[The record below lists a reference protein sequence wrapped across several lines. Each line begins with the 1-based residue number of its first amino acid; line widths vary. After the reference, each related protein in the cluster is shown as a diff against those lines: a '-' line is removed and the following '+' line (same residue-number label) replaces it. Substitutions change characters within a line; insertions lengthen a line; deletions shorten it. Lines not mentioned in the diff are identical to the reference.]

1 MKDDSNRTGKI
12 IGLDEPN
19 KSPTEPNTYL
29 EEETRVNKTRRMMSW
44 ILFFVLLAILVFVVQ
59 WRLRSGF
66 IQVKIV
72 DKVDPESS
80 AEQDSAFAQRLRQ
93 RFNRQSRS
101 TYKRSEVL
109 AAVNGITEEGKK
121 IFNLWQRAHK
131 LTPAGQVNPANAKT
145 QLDRL
150 QPAFILLDSAEP
162 FLQSASQKCEVI
174 HNASRQPGDKA
185 YQLSRLYTC
194 AGKLIAFI
202 REENK
207 LQREY
212 FDAIKAALSAVE
224 AKDRN
229 EYDVKLNVVKYYNRK
244 FEDRQ
249 NLHEEKIKDFNEAAG
264 ALFKEK

>member
-1 MKDDSNRTGKI
+1 MKDNSNRTGKI
-12 IGLDEPN
+12 IGLDEPD
-19 KSPTEPNTYL
+19 KSPTEPNIHL
-29 EEETRVNKTRRMMSW
+29 EEKPRVNKTRRMMSW

-72 DKVDPESS
+72 DKVEPESTS
-80 AEQDSAFAQRLRQ
+80 EEDSAFAQRLRQ
-93 RFNRQSRS
+93 RFNRQPRS
-101 TYKRSEVL
+101 TFKRSEVL
-109 AAVNGITEEGKK
+109 AAVNGITEDSKK
-121 IFNLWQRAHK
+121 IFNLWQRTHK
-131 LTPAGQVNPANAKT
+131 LTPSGQITPEIAKT

-150 QPAFILLDSAEP
+150 QPAFILLDSAGL

-194 AGKLIAFI
+194 AEKLISYI

-207 LQREY
+207 LQKEY
-212 FDAIKAALSAVE
+212 FDAIRAALTAVE

-249 NLHEEKIKDFNEAAG
+249 DLHDKKIKDFNEAAG

>member
-1 MKDDSNRTGKI
+1 MKEDSNRTGKI
-12 IGLDEPN
+12 IGLDEPDT
-19 KSPTEPNTYL
+19 SPVELNVHLAEKPG
-29 EEETRVNKTRRMMSW
+29 VNKTRRMMNW
-44 ILFFVLLAILVFVVQ
+44 ILFFLLLAILVFVVQ

-66 IQVKIV
+66 VQVKIV

-93 RFNRQSRS
+93 RFNRQPRS

-109 AAVNGITEEGKK
+109 AAVNGITEDGKK

-131 LTPAGQVNPANAKT
+131 LTPAGQINPVNAKT

-150 QPAFILLDSAEP
+150 QPAFALLDSTEL
-162 FLQSASQKCEVI
+162 FFQSASQKCEVI

-194 AGKLIAFI
+194 AEKLIAFI

-207 LQREY
+207 LRRDY
-212 FDAIKAALSAVE
+212 FDAIRAALSAVE

-249 NLHEEKIKDFNEAAG
+249 DLHESKIREFNEAAD
-264 ALFKEK
+264 ALFNR